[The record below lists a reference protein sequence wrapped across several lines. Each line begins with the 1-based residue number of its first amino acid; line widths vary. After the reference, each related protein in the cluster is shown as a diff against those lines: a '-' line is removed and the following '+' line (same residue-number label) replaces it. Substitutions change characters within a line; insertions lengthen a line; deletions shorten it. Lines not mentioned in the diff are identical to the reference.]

1 MQFNFDEFEDLIA
14 SQTTI
19 SDSEIIFTPSL
30 LVNTINQNF
39 NYNYP
44 LITISGEVA
53 NFKINQNKFVF
64 FDIKDSNSTVNCF
77 MMLFAMKM
85 PIQDGMQIIAK
96 VEPKITDWGKFS
108 LTVKEIKPVGEG
120 NIKKSLDII
129 KDKLAKEGIFDQSRK
144 RLIPRSS
151 NNIAV
156 ISSTEAAGYADFIKI
171 INERWGGIKI
181 RVAHTQV
188 QGESASKQIIN
199 AINYFNQVQDL
210 PDLIVIIRGGGSA
223 NDLMA
228 FNDELLARTIAGS
241 RVPVI
246 TGIGH
251 EIDCTLSDLA
261 ADFAGSTPSNVAQI
275 ITRDRQDEIIY
286 LNNYINN
293 FSKKIV
299 HILDEKKNEINI
311 TINNIHSY
319 IMHNIDNELHNL
331 NSKIRL
337 LDNLNPQKV
346 LSQGYALVRGRVEI
360 NSIIDI
366 ETNSNIIKAE
376 VKDVTTK

>member
-14 SQTTI
+14 SQTTT

-144 RLIPRSS
+144 RIIPRSS

-199 AINYFNQVQDL
+199 AVNYFNQVQDL

-293 FSKKIV
+293 FSKKII

>member
-14 SQTTI
+14 SQTN
-19 SDSEIIFTPSL
+19 SSNSEIIFTPSL

-77 MMLFAMKM
+77 MMLFAIKM

-144 RLIPRSS
+144 RIIPRSS

-188 QGESASKQIIN
+188 QGESASKQIIK

-210 PDLIVIIRGGGSA
+210 PDLIAIIRGGGSA

-275 ITRDRQDEIIY
+275 ISRDKQDEIIY
-286 LNNYINN
+286 LNNYVNN
-293 FSKKIV
+293 FSKKI
-299 HILDEKKNEINI
+299 IQTLDENKIGI
-311 TINNIHSY
+311 DLAINNTYKY
-319 IMHNIDNELHNL
+319 ITNNIDNELYRL
-331 NSKIRL
+331 NNKIRL

-346 LSQGYALVRGRVEI
+346 LSQGYALLRGKVEI
-360 NSIIDI
+360 NNFIEI

-376 VKDVTTK
+376 VIDVREK

>member
-171 INERWGGIKI
+171 INERWDGIKI

-199 AINYFNQVQDL
+199 AVNYFNQVQDL

>member
-14 SQTTI
+14 SQTTT

-53 NFKINQNKFVF
+53 NFKINQNKFIF

-144 RLIPRSS
+144 RIIPRSS

-199 AINYFNQVQDL
+199 AVNYFNQVQDL

-228 FNDELLARTIAGS
+228 FNNELLARTIAGS

-311 TINNIHSY
+311 TINNVHSY

>member
-1 MQFNFDEFEDLIA
+1 MQFNFDEFEDLVA

-53 NFKINQNKFVF
+53 NFKINQNKFIF

-144 RLIPRSS
+144 RIIPRSS

-275 ITRDRQDEIIY
+275 ISRDKQDEIIY
-286 LNNYINN
+286 LNNYVNN
-293 FSKKIV
+293 FSKKI
-299 HILDEKKNEINI
+299 IQTLDENKIGI
-311 TINNIHSY
+311 DLAINNTYKY
-319 IMHNIDNELHNL
+319 ITNNIDNELYRL
-331 NSKIRL
+331 NNKIQL

>member
-14 SQTTI
+14 SQTTT

-77 MMLFAMKM
+77 MMLFAIKM
-85 PIQDGMQIIAK
+85 PIQDGMQ
-96 VEPKITDWGKFS
+96 ITDWGKFS

-144 RLIPRSS
+144 RIIPRSS

-199 AINYFNQVQDL
+199 AVYYFNQVQDL

-286 LNNYINN
+286 LNNHINN

-319 IMHNIDNELHNL
+319 IMHNIDN
-331 NSKIRL
+331 
-337 LDNLNPQKV
+337 
-346 LSQGYALVRGRVEI
+346 
-360 NSIIDI
+360 
-366 ETNSNIIKAE
+366 
-376 VKDVTTK
+376 

>member
-14 SQTTI
+14 SQTTT

-39 NYNYP
+39 NYNYS

-144 RLIPRSS
+144 RIIPRSS

-199 AINYFNQVQDL
+199 AVNYFNQVQDL

>member
-14 SQTTI
+14 SQTTT

-108 LTVKEIKPVGEG
+108 LTVREIKPVGEG

-144 RLIPRSS
+144 RIIPRSS

-199 AINYFNQVQDL
+199 AVNYFNQVQDL

>member
-14 SQTTI
+14 SQTTT

-77 MMLFAMKM
+77 MMLFAMKI

-199 AINYFNQVQDL
+199 AVDYFNQVQDL

-223 NDLMA
+223 NDLMT

-241 RVPVI
+241 RVPVV

-299 HILDEKKNEINI
+299 HTLDEKKNEVNI

>member
-1 MQFNFDEFEDLIA
+1 MQFNFDEFEDLVA

-53 NFKINQNKFVF
+53 NFKINQNKFIF

-199 AINYFNQVQDL
+199 AVNYFNQVQDL

-223 NDLMA
+223 NDLMT

-331 NSKIRL
+331 NNKIRL